1 MTNAK
6 DMTDESKE
14 EGRGEGEGGEGSAD
28 LIRFLANELRNIKSG
43 PITVM
48 FTRGPRSF
56 LHIILCMFYGKIIEL
71 FHVLLLIY
79 SPSN

>member
-1 MTNAK
+1 
-6 DMTDESKE
+6 MTDESKE

-48 FTRGPRSF
+48 FTRGPRF
-56 LHIILCMFYGKIIEL
+56 LFSYFTGFPIRDAQKDDR
-71 FHVLLLIY
+71 LLKYLRLIF
-79 SPSN
+79 